1 VNTVIYFASTV
12 LRYTGLNTDT
22 SVLLAVFVGVT
33 NFVVTI
39 VAVLVMD
46 WVGRRGL
53 LLAGTATLTVALIVL
68 GAYFQFSA
76 LNQGVPVLGLVCVIV
91 YIIGFAIGLGPVF
104 WLMISEIYPLQF
116 RSQAMAVAT
125 ICNWGANFIVSFF
138 FLQETKAIGRGPT
151 FWIYAAV
158 GIVAIAFFWF
168 KVPETK
174 NRPLEDIEREI
185 GGEELARA
193 LSDNGGAS
201 RGGDE
206 S

>member
-1 VNTVIYFASTV
+1 
-12 LRYTGLNTDT
+12 
-22 SVLLAVFVGVT
+22 
-33 NFVVTI
+33 
-39 VAVLVMD
+39 M
-46 WVGRRGL
+46 
-53 LLAGTATLTVALIVL
+53 
-68 GAYFQFSA
+68 
-76 LNQGVPVLGLVCVIV
+76 LGLVCVIV

-125 ICNWGANFIVSFF
+125 ICNWGVNFIVSFF